1 MAIVKIMIWNKI
13 TNQVVNDNYVMDS
26 DNLPI
31 QGLDPNYEAY
41 IYHTP
46 NQPAPIDVRK
56 FVSIEHRERTTTPHP
71 LFAGYNQYLIT
82 YTEEL
87 RPNAELIIEVK
98 NREKEA
104 NAMLK
109 QWQITYSEPTPKAVD
124 IQKKVVDLKEN
135 EANET
140 IIPYEKRLKL
150 TTLAVWVLMK
160 HLNLQTNDQINATSL
175 SAKDKK
181 RLRLFRRAALK
192 IHNNDVER
200 DNKHAL
206 IDASSLPDLTTNW
219 DLNNFT
225 EEV

>member
-1 MAIVKIMIWNKI
+1 MNTFFVIVNATTKMA
-13 TNQVVNDNYVMDS
+13 
-26 DNLPI
+26 
-31 QGLDPNYEAY
+31 E
-41 IYHTP
+41 
-46 NQPAPIDVRK
+46 
-56 FVSIEHRERTTTPHP
+56 
-71 LFAGYNQYLIT
+71 QYPDTSGLIT
-82 YTEEL
+82 ETQKLQWIDDMVNGGGMNANQEL
-87 RPNAELIIEVK
+87 VASNEPTVRPNVDENLLDIVETRAY
-98 NREKEA
+98 A
-104 NAMLK
+104 NVAHPVYAMLK

-140 IIPYEKRLKL
+140 TIPYEKRLKL

>member
-1 MAIVKIMIWNKI
+1 MNTFFVIVNATTKMA
-13 TNQVVNDNYVMDS
+13 
-26 DNLPI
+26 
-31 QGLDPNYEAY
+31 E
-41 IYHTP
+41 
-46 NQPAPIDVRK
+46 
-56 FVSIEHRERTTTPHP
+56 
-71 LFAGYNQYLIT
+71 QYPDTSGLIT
-82 YTEEL
+82 ETQKLQWINDMINGGGMNANQEL
-87 RPNAELIIEVK
+87 VASNEPTVRPNVDENLLDIVETRAY
-98 NREKEA
+98 A
-104 NAMLK
+104 NIVHPVYAMLK

-140 IIPYEKRLKL
+140 TIPYEKRLKL

>member
-1 MAIVKIMIWNKI
+1 MDTFFVIVNATSKMAE
-13 TNQVVNDNYVMDS
+13 QYPD
-26 DNLPI
+26 
-31 QGLDPNYEAY
+31 
-41 IYHTP
+41 
-46 NQPAPIDVRK
+46 
-56 FVSIEHRERTTTPHP
+56 TT
-71 LFAGYNQYLIT
+71 GLIT
-82 YTEEL
+82 EAQKLQWINDMVNGGGMNANQEL
-87 RPNAELIIEVK
+87 VASNEPTVRPSVDENLLDIVETRAY
-98 NREKEA
+98 A
-104 NAMLK
+104 NVSHPVYAMLK

-140 IIPYEKRLKL
+140 TIPYEKMLKL

-160 HLNLQTNDQINATSL
+160 HLNLQTNDKINATSL

>member
-1 MAIVKIMIWNKI
+1 MNTFFVIVNATTKMA
-13 TNQVVNDNYVMDS
+13 
-26 DNLPI
+26 
-31 QGLDPNYEAY
+31 E
-41 IYHTP
+41 
-46 NQPAPIDVRK
+46 
-56 FVSIEHRERTTTPHP
+56 
-71 LFAGYNQYLIT
+71 QYPDTSGLIT
-82 YTEEL
+82 ETQKLQWIDDMVNGGGMNANQEL
-87 RPNAELIIEVK
+87 VASNEPTVRPNVDENLLDIVETRAY
-98 NREKEA
+98 A
-104 NAMLK
+104 NVAHPVYAMLK

-140 IIPYEKRLKL
+140 TIPYEKRMKL